1 MTRSL
6 DADFFSRNPKTLAV
20 AFAARAFVVSA
31 LGIGAER
38 ARGNLDELWALSIL
52 LVNLYSPFLPPDA
65 KRRVEERFA
74 RLGMGSTF
82 SAMSPPSD
90 TRLMTLLRAT
100 WEAKNTAELLRLG
113 GVLASHVEAVGGAPV
128 FWKSVGVVLTRNVV
142 NVILEVE
149 PLKELVRQSVAELL
163 TSGETQVKQAESED
177 RGRAEVRG
185 LAKRISQVA
194 ESQAPTLGSTEDRWA
209 LSLLLACWWL
219 RRSMTDL
226 RTALAVIPA
235 VQTVFG
241 VFDQKPQ
248 LLTFMATISI
258 VTETS
263 ADAPA
268 YAASFAALLRVWSV
282 VELRLALQL
291 PPVVAAKD
299 AVVGLFGAGG
309 GPDTEPVLGHLITL
323 GYTRDEALR
332 ALAGKA

>member
-6 DADFFSRNPKTLAV
+6 DSDFFSRSPKTLAV

-31 LGIGAER
+31 LGISAER

-52 LVNLYSPFLPPDA
+52 LVNLYSPWLPEDA

-100 WEAKNTAELLRLG
+100 WEAKETAELLRLG
-113 GVLASHVEAVGGAPV
+113 GVLASHVETVGGAPV

-142 NVILEVE
+142 NAILEVE
-149 PLKELVRQSVAELL
+149 PLKELVRQSVEELL
-163 TSGETQVKQAESED
+163 TSGDTQVMETQ
-177 RGRAEVRG
+177 GRAEVRS
-185 LAKRISQVA
+185 LAQRISRVA
-194 ESQAPTLGSTEDRWA
+194 ESQAPSLGSTEDRWA

-219 RRSMTDL
+219 RRSMTEL
-226 RTALAVIPA
+226 RTALAAIPA
-235 VQTVFG
+235 AQTVFG

-258 VTETS
+258 VTGTPS
-263 ADAPA
+263 DAPA
-268 YAASFAALLRVWSV
+268 YADSFAALLRVWSV
-282 VELRLALQL
+282 TELRLALQL